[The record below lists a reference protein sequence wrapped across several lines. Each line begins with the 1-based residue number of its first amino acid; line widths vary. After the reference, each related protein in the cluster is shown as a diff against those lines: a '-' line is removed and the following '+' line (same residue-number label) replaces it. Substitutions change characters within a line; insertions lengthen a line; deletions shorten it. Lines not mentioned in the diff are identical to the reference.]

1 MTQPAKNRQARVWSM
16 NTDRREGFL
25 SGLKIEER
33 VQAFWES
40 RAGTSLRQGIPVLAL
55 CLFGGQ
61 GKLTGGAMPFAP
73 ALLAGAMMR
82 GRAVPYAAAG
92 CALGAL
98 IAGSPAMLLACALLF
113 ALYAALRLTN
123 LKPNDL
129 TCVLAAG
136 LSAYLLPLL
145 FAQNLYDHIMA
156 AAGGLT
162 AMVLSRM
169 YATALRVRL
178 QDRELLS
185 PEEII
190 SLSLLLA
197 GVLTGFRQL
206 APWGISPVLAVLLF
220 LCIGAGWLCGA
231 GMGAAVGAVTGL
243 MLGVT
248 QPEAPYLLPGMVLS
262 GLLPGLFARLGKWGA
277 AAALPVALVLAG
289 AMDARFLTWQRA
301 VEGALACAGFLCV
314 RESAWERLRAF
325 VSREERVRRFA
336 AMTQGGLRGE
346 MSGALARGQRGG
358 RPLCGGERR
367 AARHGGGPEH
377 ARAGPARALP

>member
-1 MTQPAKNRQARVWSM
+1 MTQPAQKPPGARVEHEHGPPGGFPFGAENRGEGAGVLGEPRGGQACGRGFRCWCCACSAG
-16 NTDRREGFL
+16 RE
-25 SGLKIEER
+25 S
-33 VQAFWES
+33 S
-40 RAGTSLRQGIPVLAL
+40 RAGPCPCPRRCWP
-55 CLFGGQ
+55 
-61 GKLTGGAMPFAP
+61 
-73 ALLAGAMMR
+73 GAMMR

-162 AMVLSRM
+162 AMVLSHM

-206 APWGISPVLAVLLF
+206 APWGDLARARGAAVPVHW
-220 LCIGAGWLCGA
+220 AGWLCGA
-231 GMGAAVGAVTGL
+231 GMGAAVGAVTGPDAGRHAAGGAVSSARHGA
-243 MLGVT
+243 LG
-248 QPEAPYLLPGMVLS
+248 AP
-262 GLLPGLFARLGKWGA
+262 AGA
-277 AAALPVALVLAG
+277 VRPAGQMGGRGRPAGGAVLAG
-289 AMDARFLTWQRA
+289 AMDAALPHLAARGWKGPWPARGSSACGRA
-301 VEGALACAGFLCV
+301 RGSACAPSSAARSACGAL
-314 RESAWERLRAF
+314 
-325 VSREERVRRFA
+325 
-336 AMTQGGLRGE
+336 
-346 MSGALARGQRGG
+346 
-358 RPLCGGERR
+358 P
-367 AARHGGGPEH
+367 P
-377 ARAGPARALP
+377 

>member
-1 MTQPAKNRQARVWSM
+1 M
-16 NTDRREGFL
+16 RR
-25 SGLKIEER
+25 
-33 VQAFWES
+33 
-40 RAGTSLRQGIPVLAL
+40 
-55 CLFGGQ
+55 
-61 GKLTGGAMPFAP
+61 
-73 ALLAGAMMR
+73 
-82 GRAVPYAAAG
+82 AG

-262 GLLPGLFARLGKWGA
+262 GLLPGLFARLGKWGPRPPCRWRWCWPGPWTRA
-277 AAALPVALVLAG
+277 SSPGSARWKGPCLRGVPLRAGERVGAPARLRQPRGARAALCRHDAG
-289 AMDARFLTWQRA
+289 RPARGDAREDPAVRRA
-301 VEGALACAGFLCV
+301 LRPHGALAF
-314 RESAWERLRAF
+314 
-325 VSREERVRRFA
+325 
-336 AMTQGGLRGE
+336 
-346 MSGALARGQRGG
+346 GQRGG
-358 RPLCGGERR
+358 RPPMRR
-367 AARHGGGPEH
+367 
-377 ARAGPARALP
+377 